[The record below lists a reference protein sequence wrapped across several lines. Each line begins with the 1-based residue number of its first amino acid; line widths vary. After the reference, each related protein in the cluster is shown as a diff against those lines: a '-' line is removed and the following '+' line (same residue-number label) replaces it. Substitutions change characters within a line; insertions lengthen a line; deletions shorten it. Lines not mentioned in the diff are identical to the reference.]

1 MAIWEIKN
9 RKDRKQVDCPEMGER
24 VAGKKGTALV
34 YFLDVGAVLYSI
46 MVDIRDSAYVK
57 NHRVIQQKGRFLSY
71 VIFKKQDIMGI
82 KVWNT
87 DYRNESNHITN
98 IQCNLAEKD

>member
-9 RKDRKQVDCPEMGER
+9 LRDRKQVDCPEMGER

-57 NHRVIQQKGRFLSY
+57 NHKVIQQKERFLSY
-71 VIFKKQDIMGI
+71 VIKKNKILWG
-82 KVWNT
+82 
-87 DYRNESNHITN
+87 
-98 IQCNLAEKD
+98 